1 MIVWCLPIYL
11 ITSYM
16 YYLFRQ
22 ADNKMGVT
30 CIAIQS
36 NFRVSSSGGSS
47 GSGGGSKRNAEK
59 DDDKESKGMHEYINH
74 LMI

>member
-1 MIVWCLPIYL
+1 
-11 ITSYM
+11 
-16 YYLFRQ
+16 
-22 ADNKMGVT
+22 MGVT